1 VLWVAVTVVALSG
14 LWALTIE
21 IAYRQ
26 NMSRLPALIDF
37 HRHVITRM
45 SKA

>member
-1 VLWVAVTVVALSG
+1 MLWVVLALVALSG

-21 IAYRQ
+21 VAYRQ